1 MQRSLLLFE
10 NSIRS
15 EHSRKMYKYYLDG
28 FLGFS
33 KIKDYDSLVSLDTD
47 TIQMLLENYVIHLK
61 DRKLKAKSIK
71 NYLSGIELFFDINKK
86 TYYKRVLQKL
96 IPEGTKEGNDKPY
109 TTKDIQMM
117 LEVSNTKREKALVHF
132 FASTGA
138 RPRVLLDPVLRLRH
152 LYPMA
157 DGCKGVLLYEN
168 SKDEYW
174 AFLTQEAVKTLDQ
187 YLDARR
193 QEGEDLTSES
203 PVFANNI
210 RVRGQKKVKPLTYG
224 RLRNIMV
231 KILKKSNV
239 ERIKTGY
246 RYDKA
251 VYTGYRKRFNGILKM
266 NNSVNSNIAEKLMAH
281 KKGLDGVYLKP
292 TREQCFAEF
301 HKSINELVISDEE
314 RQKVMIEEKEKK
326 ITELESE
333 KDKRLD
339 ELEQK
344 QKFYDEQIKM
354 LYSLLDKTKN

>member
-1 MQRSLLLFE
+1 
-10 NSIRS
+10 
-15 EHSRKMYKYYLDG
+15 MYRYYLDR
-28 FLGFS
+28 FLEFS
-33 KIKDYDSLVSLDTD
+33 KIKDYDSLVSLDID
-47 TIQMLLENYVIHLK
+47 TIQMLLENYVIYLK
-61 DRKLKAKSIK
+61 GRKLKAKSIK
-71 NYLSGIELFFDINKK
+71 NYLNGIELFFDINKK

-96 IPEGTKEGNDKPY
+96 IPDGTKEGNDQPY
-109 TTKDIQMM
+109 TTKDVQMM

-138 RPRVLLDPVLRLRH
+138 RPRVLLDPVLQMRH
-152 LYPMA
+152 LYPLA

-174 AFLTQEAVKTLDQ
+174 AFLTHEAVKVLDQ
-187 YLDARR
+187 YFDARR
-193 QEGEDLTSES
+193 QEGEYLTSES

-251 VYTGYRKRFNGILKM
+251 VYYGFRKRFNGILKM
-266 NNSVNSNIAEKLMAH
+266 NNNVNSNIAEKLMAH
-281 KKGLDGVYLKP
+281 KRGLDGVYLKP
-292 TREQCFAEF
+292 TREQCFSEF
-301 HKSINELVISDEE
+301 RKSINELVISDEVRQNIVINE
-314 RQKVMIEEKEKK
+314 RGKK
-326 ITELESE
+326 IIELESE
-333 KDKRLD
+333 KDKRID

-344 QKFYDEQIKM
+344 QKFYDEQIKT
-354 LYSLLDKTKN
+354 LYSLLDKTKS